1 MRQAKILLCLHYVT
15 FFNLLVAGEAASTMD
30 LSLDELIKKN
40 KPEKKKGANNNN
52 NSSKNKKKRSRNQD
66 NSGGNGKRQKHHR
79 RDNNSRDNNM
89 RNNSS
94 RNSNSKHNMNHK
106 NRGSNTFKRGNSNN
120 KGGGEHFKR
129 KERFNFKPAWRGDH
143 VALQLDGIDMVMI
156 NTQGKIVLTT
166 AGDPSKRSLMA
177 LNSVLK
183 QFKLSVQ
190 PSMSGQWTIYDTEVP
205 EYRQPFFDG
214 VFVLDAK
221 RDPARMRSRWNTIN
235 KAYGRDAE
243 AEAKKHLD
251 KQLLQHQKQLE
262 EDQKRLDAFMWVRPK
277 DTPDE
282 ELYDAKRLQLPKHEQ
297 SGSIYFLRGLSE
309 RKGWDEPIFEREQ
322 NEEGLT
328 GYSVKLSFLDETIAP
343 SQWYESESEAMVATA
358 DEALEMVKIWHS
370 ANQSSN
376 EGEDGEP
383 ESHAEL
389 GDVGSN
395 AHVWRPGQ

>member
-1 MRQAKILLCLHYVT
+1 MEEQEKEGIDWAEIFGHSVRFMILVWSLSMMTLGYMDKIRNDGAFL
-15 FFNLLVAGEAASTMD
+15 AGLTSGV
-30 LSLDELIKKN
+30 LGSYGISVN
-40 KPEKKKGANNNN
+40 KKKGGNN
-52 NSSKNKKKRSRNQD
+52 
-66 NSGGNGKRQKHHR
+66 
-79 RDNNSRDNNM
+79 
-89 RNNSS
+89 
-94 RNSNSKHNMNHK
+94 
-106 NRGSNTFKRGNSNN
+106 NN

-156 NTQGKIVLTT
+156 NRQGKIVLTT

-343 SQWYESESEAMVATA
+343 SQWY
-358 DEALEMVKIWHS
+358 
-370 ANQSSN
+370 
-376 EGEDGEP
+376 
-383 ESHAEL
+383 
-389 GDVGSN
+389 
-395 AHVWRPGQ
+395 